1 MMTAKPIDTCAMNAD
16 FALRVEVLTAS
27 GCAGCQ
33 HAKAL
38 VKAVLA
44 ELADPR
50 IDYHEVNVIE
60 QIDYAVRLRVA
71 RVPAIALGGELVF
84 SALPRK
90 SVLRRAIQA
99 RLERAAP

>member
-1 MMTAKPIDTCAMNAD
+1 MPHDVV
-16 FALRVEVLTAS
+16 LRVEVLTAS
-27 GCAGCQ
+27 DCAGCQ

-50 IDYHEVNVIE
+50 IVYGEVNVIE
-60 QIDYAVRLRVA
+60 RIDYAVSLRVA

-84 SALPRK
+84 AALPCK
-90 SVLRRAIQA
+90 NELRRAIQT
-99 RLERAAP
+99 RLGRAAP